1 MVGTGVKKMARLA
14 ALIVLLIPGILA
26 AFGIKLMRDTFF
38 GLQILPIGGL
48 AFQFISGII
57 FTVLGLGFFAG
68 FLLNRD
74 RKNGKV
80 APRFQKKKDA
90 DL

>member
-1 MVGTGVKKMARLA
+1 MKKVARLL

-48 AFQFISGII
+48 AVQFICGLI

-80 APRFQKKKDA
+80 APRFQKKKDT
-90 DL
+90 D

>member
-1 MVGTGVKKMARLA
+1 MRVLARLL

-38 GLQILPIGGL
+38 GDQILPFGGL
-48 AFQFISGII
+48 ALQFICGII
-57 FTVLGLGFFAG
+57 FTILGLGFFAG

-80 APRFQKKKDA
+80 APRFQKNK
-90 DL
+90 

>member
-1 MVGTGVKKMARLA
+1 MARLA

-48 AFQFISGII
+48 VSIYKRINIYCFRIRLLCRLFIE
-57 FTVLGLGFFAG
+57 
-68 FLLNRD
+68 
-74 RKNGKV
+74 
-80 APRFQKKKDA
+80 P
-90 DL
+90 

>member
-1 MVGTGVKKMARLA
+1 MKKVARLL

-38 GLQILPIGGL
+38 GLQILPLGGL
-48 AFQFISGII
+48 AVQFICGLL

-74 RKNGKV
+74 RKMEKLH
-80 APRFQKKKDA
+80 RDFKEKRH
-90 DL
+90 